1 MGEEMEE
8 TKGTAGGGG
17 EERRAEIHFTFPWND
32 PSSFFFFFFIHPCKS
47 KDHLKSTH
55 GHVHPPLHT
64 KSPPHLFESYDI
76 HAGWVYIYTYE
87 CLGGDGDGRNRW
99 TPFVHRTT
107 FHPLSL
113 PLPPSPIGNTANPR
127 RR

>member
-8 TKGTAGGGG
+8 TKGTEG
-17 EERRAEIHFTFPWND
+17 EKKEGLKFISLSHGTIP
-32 PSSFFFFFFIHPCKS
+32 PPFFFFFFIHPCKS

-55 GHVHPPLHT
+55 GHVHPLLHT